1 MNKRVLVTGSSGL
14 IGGALAR
21 KLKESGDSV
30 VGVDLHPH
38 PYWKHSH
45 LHSFIEGDLR
55 TQRTIDE
62 VFSQQFDEVYQMAAD
77 MGGAGYIFTG
87 ENDAAVMHNS
97 TLINLNVLE
106 AARLTGVP
114 GVFFSS
120 SACVYPEH
128 NQLSVDTLKIT
139 EDSAY
144 PAGPDSEYGWEKL
157 YAERLYL
164 AYNRNYGMQNSVGRY
179 HNVFGPYSS
188 WNNGK
193 EKAPAALCRKIA
205 QVGMPNVPDTIKIW
219 GDGQQTRSFLWIDDA
234 VNATIKLHRD
244 EFFRGPVNIGSER
257 MVTINEL
264 AQIIAAKAGKSIN
277 IQNVPGPRGV
287 AARTSDNT
295 LMRTMLNWEP
305 IIPLEVGLKLLYDW
319 VEGQVWAQDEE

>member
-1 MNKRVLVTGSSGL
+1 MSRRVLVTGSSGL
-14 IGGALAR
+14 IGAALAK
-21 KLKESGDSV
+21 KLKESGDWV
-30 VGVDLHPH
+30 CGVDLHPH
-38 PYWKHSH
+38 QYWNHDH

-62 VFSQQFDEVYQMAAD
+62 VFFQQFDEVYQMAAD

-193 EKAPAALCRKIA
+193 EKAPAALCRKVA
-205 QVGMPNVPDTIKIW
+205 EVAVNSAPRTIKVW

-234 VNATIKLHRD
+234 VNATIMLHRD
-244 EFFRGPVNIGSER
+244 PVFRGPVNIGSER

-264 AQIIAAKAGKSIN
+264 VHIIAAAAKADIEIAN
-277 IQNVPGPRGV
+277 IPGPRGV

-295 LMRTMLNWEP
+295 LIRNMLHWEP
-305 IIPLEVGLKLLYDW
+305 MIPLEVGMSLLYRW
-319 VEGQVWAQDEE
+319 VESQLWSLQDE